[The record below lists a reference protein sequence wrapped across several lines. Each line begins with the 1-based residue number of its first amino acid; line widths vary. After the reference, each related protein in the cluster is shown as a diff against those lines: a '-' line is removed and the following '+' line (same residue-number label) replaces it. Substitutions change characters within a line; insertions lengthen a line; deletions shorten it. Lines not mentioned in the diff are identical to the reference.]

1 MGSRGHKMKSILT
14 DEKDKR
20 FLKLVGE
27 LDYEYYLRI
36 GDELEKYREYNEFK
50 TPHIVI
56 LMMDDDEVI
65 ACASYRAS
73 DEKSVEF
80 KRVYVKKQY
89 RKRGIASCIIKELE
103 KDAIE
108 KGFKDSHIVTGKN
121 NHAAIGLY
129 KKLGY
134 YKTDN
139 PKQFVEDKIVIC
151 MKKEF

>member
-1 MGSRGHKMKSILT
+1 MKTILT
-14 DEKDKR
+14 DEKDKQ
-20 FLKLVGE
+20 FLKLVEE
-27 LDYEYYLRI
+27 LDYGYYMNI

-56 LMMDDDEVI
+56 LMMDDDEAI

-89 RKRGIASCIIKELE
+89 RKKGIASDIIKELE

-108 KGFKDSHIVTGKN
+108 KGFKNSHIVTGKK
-121 NHAAIGLY
+121 NHAAIRLY

-134 YKTDN
+134 FKTDN
-139 PKQFVEDKIVIC
+139 FEEFREDKIVIC
-151 MKKEF
+151 MKKNFKK

>member
-1 MGSRGHKMKSILT
+1 MKSILT

-20 FLKLVGE
+20 FLKLVEE
-27 LDYEYYLRI
+27 LDYGYHLRI

-56 LMMDDDEVI
+56 LMMDDDKAI

-80 KRVYVKKQY
+80 KRVYVKEQY

-129 KKLGY
+129 EKLGY
-134 YKTDN
+134 FKIDKFGQFQEDN
-139 PKQFVEDKIVIC
+139 TVIC
-151 MKKEF
+151 MRKEF

>member
-1 MGSRGHKMKSILT
+1 MKTILT
-14 DEKDKR
+14 DEKDKQ
-20 FLKLVGE
+20 FLKLVEE
-27 LDYEYYLRI
+27 LDYGYYLNI

-56 LMMDDDEVI
+56 LMMDDDEAI

-89 RKRGIASCIIKELE
+89 RKKGIASDIIKELE

-108 KGFKDSHIVTGKN
+108 TVMEEGKCSRVE
-121 NHAAIGLY
+121 AIMALRAHNG
-129 KKLGY
+129 
-134 YKTDN
+134 D
-139 PKQFVEDKIVIC
+139 PVE
-151 MKKEF
+151 FS